1 MSAFKKGLMLAGATV
16 VAAGMSMSGAQAFD
30 KLDWDYYLDIWGKI
44 KVDFKIHGNFDPKGL
59 IMLEAMQTQIGDVKA
74 VSIVH
79 DITNVAPNGT
89 THKEPVDLGKVV
101 FNGKSG
107 DVGTWKNEDN
117 LVDKYGNPIENQS
130 CKIAKNK
137 NSCTIDLGKAY
148 VTIDMGDGP
157 LDALTELPNVLS
169 TATAVGNNVAMEGPT
184 FTQFHVSQTLKGEWK
199 KGADVD
205 AKSLV
210 WDIVNASVDSSA
222 TAVGNNLSVDL
233 ETAGVNSKKKGH
245 KKGDSNDL
253 IVIGD
258 LSQYSHADLTAL
270 SVVSN
275 VGVVNYNN
283 LANLGDDLGRNLVSS
298 VATSVGNNAS
308 ISVSVGGN

>member
-1 MSAFKKGLMLAGATV
+1 MSAFKQGLMLAGATV

-79 DITNVAPNGT
+79 DITNVAPN
-89 THKEPVDLGKVV
+89 
-101 FNGKSG
+101 
-107 DVGTWKNEDN
+107 
-117 LVDKYGNPIENQS
+117 
-130 CKIAKNK
+130 
-137 NSCTIDLGKAY
+137 
-148 VTIDMGDGP
+148 GP